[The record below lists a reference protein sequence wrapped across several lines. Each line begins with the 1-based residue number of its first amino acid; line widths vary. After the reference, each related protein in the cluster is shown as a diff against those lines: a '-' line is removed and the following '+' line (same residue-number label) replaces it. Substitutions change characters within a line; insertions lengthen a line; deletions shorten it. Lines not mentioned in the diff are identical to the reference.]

1 MMKALVVYDSTYG
14 NTEKIAKAIGGAITG
29 DVKVLRA
36 GEVNPAELNSYD
48 LLVIG
53 SPTYGGRPMPSML
66 ELLNKIPESSI
77 KGKNV
82 AAFDT
87 RLTSKIVKIF
97 GFAAGRIANSLK
109 DKGGN
114 LVVPAEGFFVTVK
127 EGPLKEGEL
136 ERAANWAKELAK
148 GNSRK

>member
-1 MMKALVVYDSTYG
+1 MKALVVYDTTYS
-14 NTEKIAKAIGGAITG
+14 NTEKIAKAIGAALTG

-36 GEVNPAELNSYD
+36 AEANPAELSSYD

-53 SPTYGGRPMPSML
+53 SPTYAGRPMPSIADFM
-66 ELLNKIPESSI
+66 NKIPESVI

-87 RLTSKIVKIF
+87 RIPSKIAKLFGYAADKI
-97 GFAAGRIANSLK
+97 AKNLK
-109 DKGGN
+109 DKGAN
-114 LVVPAEGFFVTVK
+114 LVVPAEAFYVMGK

-136 ERAANWAKELAK
+136 ERAAAWAKTLIK
-148 GNSRK
+148 